1 MKYLLLFNFVFL
13 CSMDICADW
22 KLNNEGS
29 SLSFVTVKNGTV
41 VESHRFRSLS
51 GKVRDDGEIEIE
63 IDLNS
68 ADTLIPIRDERIA
81 SLLFETKMFPKAI
94 LNSEVA
100 LSQLLQLKAGDFTTI
115 QADSQLNLHGESAQ
129 LPLTLTVTKMSKN
142 QFYVTSKKAVI
153 VDSNGFNLVSGIE
166 ALRKI
171 AGLKA
176 IAQNVPVSFSLL
188 FEPAL

>member
-29 SLSFVTVKNGTV
+29 SLSFVTVKNGIV

-51 GKVRDDGEIEIE
+51 GKVSDDGEIEIE

-153 VDSNGFNLVSGIE
+153 VDSNDFNLVSGIE